1 MSDNVI
7 TIDGQEYDPNDLDE
21 NENYLIA
28 QIKDLQAKSA
38 KIRFDLDQVTT
49 AQNAFTNH
57 LIRSIKNKEAFEK
70 VEKAQEQ

>member
-7 TIDGQEYDPNDLDE
+7 TIEGKEYDPTELDE

-57 LIRSIKNKEAFEK
+57 LIQSVKNKEAFDK
-70 VEKAQEQ
+70 MEQAKEQ

>member
-38 KIRFDLDQVTT
+38 KIRFDLDQVTI
-49 AQNAFTNH
+49 AQNAFTNE
-57 LIRSIKNKEAFEK
+57 LIQSVKNKEAFEK

>member
-49 AQNAFTNH
+49 AQNAFTNQ
-57 LIRSIKNKEAFEK
+57 LIQSIKNKEAFEK

>member
-7 TIDGQEYDPNDLDE
+7 TIEGKEYDPTELDE

-57 LIRSIKNKEAFEK
+57 LIQSVKNKEGFDK
-70 VEKAQEQ
+70 MEQAKEQ

>member
-1 MSDNVI
+1 MADNVI
-7 TIDGQEYDPNDLDE
+7 TIEGKEYDPTELDE

-57 LIRSIKNKEAFEK
+57 LIQSVKNKEGFDK
-70 VEKAQEQ
+70 MEQAKEQ